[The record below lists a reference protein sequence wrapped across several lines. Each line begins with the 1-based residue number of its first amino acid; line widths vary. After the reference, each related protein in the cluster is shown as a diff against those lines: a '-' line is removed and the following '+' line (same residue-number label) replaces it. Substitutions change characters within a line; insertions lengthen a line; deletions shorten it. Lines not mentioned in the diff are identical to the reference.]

1 MNYKK
6 YNDYELIYNVREN
19 DDNSYNDL
27 FNKYIPIM
35 KRLAYN
41 YYNKYS
47 NYGYDLE
54 DFQQEAFIAFHSAVN
69 NFSESKNILFY
80 TFVTL
85 CINRSLLSFCKKIS
99 CEMKNIS
106 NKYLINIDDNNIVG
120 NSNIDDYCDY
130 SDIKTLF
137 NRVYLELNFEDSC
150 IFELRYNG
158 FSYKE
163 ISELLDLSLRRVQFK
178 VRKVRNIVNSKK

>member
-80 TFVTL
+80 T
-85 CINRSLLSFCKKIS
+85 
-99 CEMKNIS
+99 
-106 NKYLINIDDNNIVG
+106 LI
-120 NSNIDDYCDY
+120 
-130 SDIKTLF
+130 
-137 NRVYLELNFEDSC
+137 
-150 IFELRYNG
+150 
-158 FSYKE
+158 
-163 ISELLDLSLRRVQFK
+163 
-178 VRKVRNIVNSKK
+178 

>member
-19 DDNSYNDL
+19 DDSSYNDL

-35 KRLAYN
+35 KRLAYT
-41 YYNKYS
+41 YYNNYK
-47 NYGYDLE
+47 NYGYDLD
-54 DFQQEAFIAFHSAVN
+54 DFQQEAYIAFHSAVN
-69 NFSESKNILFY
+69 SFNEGKDSLFY
-80 TFVTL
+80 TFVIL
-85 CINRSLLSFCKKIS
+85 CINRALLSFCRKIS

-106 NKYLINIDDNNIVG
+106 NQYLINIDDNNIIG
-120 NSNIDDYCDY
+120 TSNIDEYCDY
-130 SDIKTLF
+130 NDLRSFF
-137 NRVYLELNFEDSC
+137 NRIYLELGFEDSC

-163 ISELLDLSLRRVQFK
+163 ISVLLDLPLRRVQFK
-178 VRKVRNIVNSKK
+178 GKKKKKIVESKK

>member
-1 MNYKK
+1 
-6 YNDYELIYNVREN
+6 
-19 DDNSYNDL
+19 
-27 FNKYIPIM
+27 
-35 KRLAYN
+35 
-41 YYNKYS
+41 
-47 NYGYDLE
+47 
-54 DFQQEAFIAFHSAVN
+54 
-69 NFSESKNILFY
+69 
-80 TFVTL
+80 
-85 CINRSLLSFCKKIS
+85 
-99 CEMKNIS
+99 MKNIS